1 MDLFRWD
8 EGKNI
13 LLKQTR
19 GIGFEEI
26 EEAILKGDILANLR
40 HPNEKRYPRQ
50 RIFVVA
56 LNGYAYSVPY
66 IIEEENTYFLKTVYP
81 NRAMTKRYLRQAEE

>member
-1 MDLFRWD
+1 MGLFIWD
-8 EGKNI
+8 ERKNI

-66 IIEEENTYFLKTVYP
+66 VIEEENTYFLKTVYP
-81 NRAMTKRYLRQAEE
+81 NRAMTKKYLRQAEE

>member
-1 MDLFRWD
+1 MGLFRWD
-8 EGKNI
+8 ERKNK

-26 EEAILKGDILANLR
+26 TEAMLEGSILANLK
-40 HPNEKRYPRQ
+40 HPNEERYPRQ

-66 IIEEENTYFLKTVYP
+66 TL
-81 NRAMTKRYLRQAEE
+81 